1 MEEKDR
7 HITQKIDT
15 TIGELIE
22 AVSEAAFEY
31 CENSEEAY
39 IFTQV
44 ALAEIL
50 KRYYSGQGGSI
61 PCLGSPMKAHL
72 N

>member
-1 MEEKDR
+1 MKR
-7 HITQKIDT
+7 IDT
-15 TIGELIE
+15 TLGELIE

-31 CENSEEAY
+31 CEDSQEAY
-39 IFTQV
+39 IFTQA

-61 PCLGSPMKAHL
+61 PGLGSPRKAHL